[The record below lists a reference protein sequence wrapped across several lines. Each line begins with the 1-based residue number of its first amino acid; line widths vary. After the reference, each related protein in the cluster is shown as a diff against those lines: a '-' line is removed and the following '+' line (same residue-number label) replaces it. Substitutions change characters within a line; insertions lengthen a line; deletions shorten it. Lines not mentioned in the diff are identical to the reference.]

1 MIILY
6 GKLHRNYNYWN
17 QFFTWQIMCQWFMF
31 YSISL
36 QQDTVRD
43 LPEALN

>member
-1 MIILY
+1 MGSCIEII
-6 GKLHRNYNYWN
+6 KTFWN
-17 QFFTWQIMCQWFMF
+17 QFFTWQIMYQWFMF